1 MNFLVSIFVKVA
13 KNLVAALVT
22 EKMLI
27 WSLEKMASKTDN
39 MIDDHA
45 VGIIVGG
52 LENDT
57 QKIQDS
63 LDSLVDEVSSTWK
76 NRKK

>member
-1 MNFLVSIFVKVA
+1 MNFLVSMFAKVA

-39 MIDDHA
+39 MIDDYA

-63 LDSLVDEVSSTWK
+63 LDGLVDEVSNAWK
-76 NRKK
+76 NRQK